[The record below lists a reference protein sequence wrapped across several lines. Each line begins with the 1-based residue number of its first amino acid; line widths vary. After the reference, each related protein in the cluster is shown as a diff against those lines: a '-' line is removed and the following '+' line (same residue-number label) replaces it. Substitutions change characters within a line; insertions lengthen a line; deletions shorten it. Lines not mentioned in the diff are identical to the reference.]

1 MPGAVRSQWPR
12 AGAGPPTCFITVSSS
27 VVLLLLFI
35 VVVDNPT
42 RCPQDFRR
50 AQWSH
55 VLMLPGGSPKTRAP
69 WRVLLFRRP
78 EHRLCHS
85 PCEGAPRAVTGPAQ
99 KAVRSGAGCCLRTEG
114 TMPWCGPACDDICS
128 QGNPSSVRRMDE
140 GHWSHSLPGI
150 ISGYVVALILECG
163 CHGNRMWLFVK
174 YSGCSILCCPVDRS
188 TLCFG
193 KY

>member
-1 MPGAVRSQWPR
+1 MFHHCELQGCVIIIIYR
-12 AGAGPPTCFITVSSS
+12 CF
-27 VVLLLLFI
+27 
-35 VVVDNPT
+35 DNPT
-42 RCPQDFRR
+42 RFPQDFRR

-55 VLMLPGGSPKTRAP
+55 VLMLLDGSPKTRAP
-69 WRVLLFRRP
+69 VAGASVQASRAQA
-78 EHRLCHS
+78 LCHS
-85 PCEGAPRAVTGPAQ
+85 PCEGAPRAVTGAAQ
-99 KAVRSGAGCCLRTEG
+99 GTVPSRAGCRLRTEEKR
-114 TMPWCGPACDDICS
+114 PWYSPACDDICS
-128 QGNPSSVRRMDE
+128 QGNPSSVPRMDE